1 MLTMNSSNVIQA
13 DIAKK
18 KPLSFPNDKLV
29 YCFSYSKGGI
39 FTRFAISMKTYIP
52 NIF

>member
-1 MLTMNSSNVIQA
+1 MLFELTLQ
-13 DIAKK
+13 KE